1 MRKAGK
7 QERLCASVIRF
18 SCFPAFLI
26 HIRCPVAK
34 KLYMIAGEASG
45 DSRGAELMRA
55 LRKHDPE
62 LEFFGAGGRE
72 MRTLGGAHFTD
83 WADEAVVGLW
93 DVLKKYGYFKAQ
105 FDRMLADITLIRPD
119 ALILID
125 YPGFNLR
132 FAKAVKAKLPHI
144 RTIDYISPQVW
155 AWNRG
160 RIPKMA
166 RYLDLMLCIFPF
178 EKPLYE
184 KSGLRTVF
192 VGHPILDS
200 LVTKRIDDPRDP
212 SLIGLFPGSRDK
224 EVRRIFPVMVE
235 AAQRMR
241 DEQPSLR
248 FEASAASHQLADQML
263 AILQQSGENEEFCAV
278 SVRSSHELMQR
289 ATVGMVCSGT
299 ATLEAA
305 FFGLPFSVVYKIAWL
320 TWIVGKRL
328 VKVPFL
334 GMPNV
339 LAGREIARELLQDA
353 ATPAALAAETLRL
366 LRDDHA
372 REILQRDLEA
382 VIKNLGAPGAARHAA
397 AAIVEELNR
406 F

>member
-1 MRKAGK
+1 MT
-7 QERLCASVIRF
+7 
-18 SCFPAFLI
+18 
-26 HIRCPVAK
+26 K
-34 KLYMIAGEASG
+34 KLYMVAGEASG
-45 DSRGAELMRA
+45 DFRGAELMRA
-55 LRKHDPE
+55 LRTHDPT

-72 MRTLGGAHFTD
+72 MRALGGAHFTD

-105 FDRMLADITLIRPD
+105 FDRMLADVAHIQPD

-132 FAKAVKAKLPHI
+132 LAKAVKAKLPRI

-192 VGHPILDS
+192 VGHPLLDS
-200 LVTKRIDDPRDP
+200 LAAKRVEEARAPN
-212 SLIGLFPGSRDK
+212 LVGLFPGSREK
-224 EVRRIFPVMVE
+224 EVRKIFPVMVE

-241 DEQPSLR
+241 DAQPELR

-263 AILQQSGENEEFCAV
+263 AILKRQGENEDFCAV
-278 SVRSSHELMQR
+278 SVRSSHVLMQR
-289 ATVGMVCSGT
+289 SAVGMVCSGT

-305 FFGLPFSVVYKIAWL
+305 YFGLPFSVTYKIAWL
-320 TWIVGKRL
+320 TWVIGKRL

-353 ATPAALAAETLRL
+353 ATPEALAEETLRL

-372 REILQRDLEA
+372 RARLQGDLES
-382 VIKNLGAPGAARHAA
+382 VIKNLGASGAARRAA
-397 AAIVEELNR
+397 EAIIEELNR
-406 F
+406 L

>member
-1 MRKAGK
+1 M
-7 QERLCASVIRF
+7 
-18 SCFPAFLI
+18 
-26 HIRCPVAK
+26 AK
-34 KLYMIAGEASG
+34 KLYLVAGEASG

-55 LRKHDPE
+55 LRTHDPA

-72 MRTLGGAHFTD
+72 MRALGGAHFTE

-105 FDRMLADITLIRPD
+105 FDRMLADVAQIQPD

-132 FAKAVKAKLPHI
+132 LAKAVKAKLPRI

-192 VGHPILDS
+192 VGHPLLDS
-200 LVTKRIDDPRDP
+200 LAAKRVEEARAPN
-212 SLIGLFPGSRDK
+212 LVGLFPGSREK
-224 EVRRIFPVMVE
+224 EVRKIFPVMVE
-235 AAQRMR
+235 AAQRLR
-241 DEQPSLR
+241 DAQPELR

-263 AILQQSGENEEFCAV
+263 AILKRQGENEEFCAV
-278 SVRSSHELMQR
+278 SVRSSHVLMQR
-289 ATVGMVCSGT
+289 SAVGMVCSGT

-305 FFGLPFSVVYKIAWL
+305 YFGLPFSVTYKIAWL
-320 TWIVGKRL
+320 TWVIGKRL

-353 ATPAALAAETLRL
+353 ATPEALAEETLRL

-372 REILQRDLEA
+372 RARLQGDLES
-382 VIKNLGAPGAARHAA
+382 VIKNLGASGAARRAA
-397 AAIVEELNR
+397 EAIVEELNR
-406 F
+406 L